1 MKKVRFLMLS
11 AVAALCLTGC
21 VNPSPAKSSESAPVV
36 SSSRV
41 IEDYED
47 DGSEHKVPTN
57 IYNSYGQDAS
67 TQLVVQ
73 WHNEVGSTNQ
83 RVQITT
89 EDDEDF
95 VYAHNVEGDR
105 RNFSVEAKTI
115 GNYPDRD
122 IFRAAIDNLEPNTKY
137 IYRVGADGAWSDTY
151 YHLTA
156 EGERGAEFSFTVAS
170 DPQHAEHVSMRR
182 TFNAANE
189 YDPEHRFFFNCGDL
203 VNYIGAEPGE
213 IADYMSVAS
222 EFNKYKIIGATQ
234 GNHDTYHNEPG
245 MNNYIFGEA
254 TVFNAYIANPGNG
267 FEENVNKSNSYFYI
281 YNGLLFISL
290 NTLIEDN
297 SYTAQTTWLREVLD
311 TYADD
316 VDFIVTTMHIGP
328 FGGREGDKWKEKI
341 VRDNFTP
348 IFAEYKVDLAL
359 NGHDHAYNRSNA
371 MVLDHSYT
379 SDQLKTFDTTPD
391 PDNGTIFS
399 MVGATGPKFYDIA
412 TKAYESNIWK
422 VREKADPGTF
432 INLHVTGEELEV
444 KAFRLK
450 GSSGSDVEEIDTYTI
465 AKKDR

>member
-1 MKKVRFLMLS
+1 MKNTKFLLLGIIS
-11 AVAALCLTGC
+11 TLCVVGC
-21 VNPSPAKSSESAPVV
+21 SNNN
-36 SSSRV
+36 SSSKAGSSSKPRE
-41 IEDYED
+41 IEHYED
-47 DGSEHKVPTN
+47 DGSEHAMPQN

-67 TQLVVQ
+67 SQLVVQ

-89 EDDEDF
+89 EDDTDF
-95 VYAHNVEGDR
+95 TYAHNVEGECR
-105 RNFSVEAKTI
+105 TFSVEAKTI

-122 IFRAAIDNLEPNTKY
+122 IFRAAIDNLEPGTKY

-156 EGERGAEFSFTVAS
+156 EGERGTEFSFTVSS

-189 YDPEHRFFFNCGDL
+189 YDPDHRFFFNCGDL

-222 EFNKYKIIGATQ
+222 EFNKYKIVGATQ

-297 SYTAQTTWLREVLD
+297 SYTAQTAWLREVLD

-359 NGHDHAYNRSNA
+359 NGHDHAYNRSNP
-371 MVLDHSYT
+371 MVLDGTYT
-379 SDQLKTFDTTPD
+379 PDQLNNFDTTPN
-391 PDNGTIFS
+391 PDGTIFS

-412 TKAYESNIWK
+412 SKQYEDHIWQ
-422 VREKADPGTF
+422 VRETADPGTF
-432 INLHVTGEELEV
+432 INLHVTDEQLEV
-444 KAFRLK
+444 KTFRLK
-450 GSSGSDVEEIDTYTI
+450 GSEGSEVEQIDEYTI